1 MVKTNINKLTD
12 DQISEIKESF
22 DMFKSDNGKLD
33 YDQVKY
39 AFKALGCEPTE
50 ETLELIKKKGQKSMT
65 YNTFFEL
72 VSPYIP
78 KRDSMST
85 LEQAFKLFVKDGSGI
100 TFKDLKKVA
109 INIGEECSDRD
120 LHDMIEF
127 ADTDGDG
134 VINKS
139 EFISLMTTKKVL

>member
-1 MVKTNINKLTD
+1 MVKTNTNKLTD
-12 DQISEIKESF
+12 DQISEIQESF

-50 ETLELIKKKGQKSMT
+50 ETLESIKKKDKKSMT
-65 YNTFFEL
+65 FNTFFEL

-85 LEQAFKLFVKDGSGI
+85 LEQAFKLFGKGNGII
-100 TFKDLKKVA
+100 TFEDLKSVA

-120 LHDMIEF
+120 LYDMIEF

-139 EFISLMTTKKVL
+139 DFISLMTTKKVL